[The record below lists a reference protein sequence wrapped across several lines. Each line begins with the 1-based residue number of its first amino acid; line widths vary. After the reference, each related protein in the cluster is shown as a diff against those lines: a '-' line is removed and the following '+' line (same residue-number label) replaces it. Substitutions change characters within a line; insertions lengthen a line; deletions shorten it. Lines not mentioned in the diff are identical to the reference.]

1 MKKPQTNYAFIDGTN
16 LHLTMVNLGWNLDYK
31 RFRVY
36 LSEHY
41 GVSKAYYFVGY
52 VPEMSDL
59 YISLQ
64 SYGFVLV
71 HKPILK
77 LKDGKVKGNVD
88 AEMVLQAMIECSN
101 YEKAVIISSDGDFRC
116 LVEHLLQVG
125 KLERVL
131 APSRD
136 GCSLLLRKAAGVRI
150 DYIDNLRG
158 KLEYKGKEAPS
169 KDETS

>member
-1 MKKPQTNYAFIDGTN
+1 MKKPQTNYAFIDSNN

-41 GVSKAYYFVGY
+41 GVAKAYYFIGY

-71 HKPILK
+71 HKPVLK

-88 AEMVLQAMIECSN
+88 AELVLQAMIDYKN
-101 YEKAVIISSDGDFRC
+101 YEKAVIVTCDGDFYC
-116 LVEHLLQVG
+116 LVHYLQRMD
-125 KLERVL
+125 KLECVL
-131 APSRD
+131 APCKS
-136 GCSLLLRKAAGVRI
+136 GCSHLLKKASGSRI
-150 DYIDNLRG
+150 AFIDNLRG
-158 KLEYKGKEAPS
+158 KLEYRIKRTP
-169 KDETS
+169 